1 MDIQYAIVPIDDI
14 NLIDYI
20 QVMGTKNT
28 IRKNLDNTEVI
39 IGFIGKTPETL
50 DSYTIYSHR
59 EILEIVRDH
68 NEGWYEE
75 GDE

>member
-1 MDIQYAIVPIDDI
+1 MDIQYAIIPIDDI

-28 IRKNLDNTEVI
+28 IRKNLDNTEAL

-59 EILEIVRDH
+59 EALEIVCNHDG
-68 NEGWYEE
+68 GWYEE
-75 GDE
+75 ANK

>member
-1 MDIQYAIVPIDDI
+1 MDIQYAIIPIDDI
-14 NLIDYI
+14 DLIDYI

-28 IRKNLDNTEVI
+28 IRKNLDKSEAL
-39 IGFIGKTPETL
+39 IGFMGKTPETL

-68 NEGWYEE
+68 TGGWYEDSNE
-75 GDE
+75 